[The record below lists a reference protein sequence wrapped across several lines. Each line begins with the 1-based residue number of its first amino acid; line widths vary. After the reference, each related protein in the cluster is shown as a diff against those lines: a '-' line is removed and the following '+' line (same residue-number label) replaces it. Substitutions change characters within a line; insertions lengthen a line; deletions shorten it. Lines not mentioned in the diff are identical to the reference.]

1 MYRKTLI
8 LPCFRFIVVPQILFN
23 SFTEDTVKYF
33 EIHSDS
39 NETVLTNATRDTFSF
54 LDLFTAE
61 VGLTRSMVEGSTCPS
76 SIKTI
81 FSPFLLKGYLE
92 NSILFYGNYTNK
104 VLGQT
109 SGHSYSIPY
118 AYFLTM
124 VILYI
129 CTFITISMR

>member
-61 VGLTRSMVEGSTCPS
+61 VGLTRSTW
-76 SIKTI
+76 
-81 FSPFLLKGYLE
+81 LKGLRVRPQ
-92 NSILFYGNYTNK
+92 LKPF
-104 VLGQT
+104 
-109 SGHSYSIPY
+109 
-118 AYFLTM
+118 FLP
-124 VILYI
+124 
-129 CTFITISMR
+129 FS